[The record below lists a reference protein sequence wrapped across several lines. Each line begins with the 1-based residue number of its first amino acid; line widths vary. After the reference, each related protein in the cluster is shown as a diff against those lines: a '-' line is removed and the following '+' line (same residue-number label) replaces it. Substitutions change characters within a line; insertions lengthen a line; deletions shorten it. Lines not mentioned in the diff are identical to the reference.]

1 MTVQTLQRPRISI
14 ARVGRALSAHAVMW
28 FAVALMLFPMLYA
41 ILVST
46 QTTREYYTFPPN
58 LLPGSGTLHNY
69 QVAFERAA
77 LARLVLNTSI
87 IALAVAFGKMILS
100 VTAGFAFVY
109 FDFRGKVLF
118 FIIIFLT
125 HMLPVP
131 VRIVPTF
138 QLIDQLGWVN
148 TYWALTIPFFA
159 SATGT
164 LLFRQLY
171 MTVPASLA
179 DAARIDGAGPLQFL
193 WNILVPISRTNLMA
207 LFLIEFI
214 YMWNQYLWP
223 LIVANTETTR
233 VIQVGLKVLIATDAA
248 VEWNIVMAGVVVA
261 MIPPLIVLLLT
272 QKSLITGL
280 SLFEEK

>member
-1 MTVQTLQRPRISI
+1 MTTLL
-14 ARVGRALSAHAVMW
+14 ARRRFSLLRLSRALSAHAVMW
-28 FAVALMLFPMLYA
+28 FAVALTLFPMLYA

-46 QTTREYYTFPPN
+46 QTTQEYYTFPPN
-58 LLPGSGTLHNY
+58 LLPGTGTLHNFTI
-69 QVAFERAA
+69 AFERAA
-77 LARLVLNTSI
+77 LARLVFNTTL

-109 FDFRGKVLF
+109 FDFRGKLVF
-118 FIIIFLT
+118 FIVIFLT

-138 QLIDQLGWVN
+138 QLMDQLGWVN

-193 WNILVPISRTNLMA
+193 WNIIVPISRTNLMA